1 MSSLLELSS
10 NHSVLGDQ
18 DVRGSCKEHD
28 CGNEGEERED
38 EKTESVQHD
47 GSVLPV
53 VDCHSHLLGCADVL
67 SYHSEIKNCQA
78 KVKSSQENHPT
89 HPT

>member
-1 MSSLLELSS
+1 M
-10 NHSVLGDQ
+10 G
-18 DVRGSCKEHD
+18 GSCKEHD

-38 EKTESVQHD
+38 EEAEPVQHD

-67 SYHSEIKNCQA
+67 SYHSEIKNYKNFATDLCRVDGRCLILQRLYETHGILEILRNA
-78 KVKSSQENHPT
+78 K
-89 HPT
+89 